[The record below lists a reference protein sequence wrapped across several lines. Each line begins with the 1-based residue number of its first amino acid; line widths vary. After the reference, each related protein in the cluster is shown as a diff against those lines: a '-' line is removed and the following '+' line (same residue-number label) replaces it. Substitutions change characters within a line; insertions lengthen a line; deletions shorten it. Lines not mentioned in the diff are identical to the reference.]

1 MTTESIQYGPH
12 LEAAAESL
20 YRRYGAA
27 PWRDLPEDTR
37 AHFRDL
43 VRAGVDGAGNPLT
56 DTRQPS
62 ASDLPHRSG
71 TTRR

>member
-1 MTTESIQYGPH
+1 MTTESIQFSVH
-12 LEAAAESL
+12 LDVVAESL
-20 YRRYGAA
+20 YYRYGAA

-56 DTRQPS
+56 GTPQPS
-62 ASDLPHRSG
+62 ASDLPDRSG
-71 TTRR
+71 TAGR